1 MAEATGMVGSL
12 VGAGSVIVRGLR
24 AAAAF
29 NYQIVTVIINGISD
43 CLTLMTTISSTLMT
57 ALGSILRYLA
67 EVFAEF
73 GNVMNAV
80 VKLGST
86 ILKLL
91 FHIIGLAISGIV
103 YVGDGIVTLMSAW
116 LRSLLLA
123 LGRLGSYLSES
134 WQSIKTAVSDVAP
147 EYVDS
152 ISTAVNR
159 IWIYVS
165 TTLQH
170 SAKVFA
176 ATTGAILGTAY
187 DSLSM
192 LFKDFLEVSSIWC
205 KYIYD
210 VTLHSTWKAVLAL
223 QHGLTQ
229 AAIVFQKHI
238 SVDPYTLLFLATVM
252 FIFTKFMLDYMN
264 KRDMIFPFPGYTR
277 QTRIRIRGDGDHLYA
292 VDSSD
297 DDFHDQDEEE
307 DEIEFRDGIE
317 IEIEEHEGSVG
328 RDDDE
333 VTISTDDDFND
344 SDSSRSTV
352 EEFEVASEES
362 DTDTS
367 EGGTSVEIQL
377 PPAGAYNLRVRK
389 KSPGP
394 STSSAS
400 SGEKINENDEVSGA
414 SSAIE
419 DEESES
425 LMRKCVVCQDQPK
438 TVLVLP
444 CKHMCLCID
453 CAHTIATS
461 RNRARRV
468 CPLCRGRIQTVM
480 NVYL

>member
-24 AAAAF
+24 AAAAY
-29 NYQIVTVIINGISD
+29 NYQIVTIIINGISD
-43 CLTLMTTISSTLMT
+43 CLALMTTISSTLMT
-57 ALGSILRYLA
+57 AIGSILRYLA

-73 GNVMNAV
+73 GNVMNALA
-80 VKLGST
+80 KLGST
-86 ILKLL
+86 IFKLL
-91 FHIIGLAISGIV
+91 FHIIGLVISGIV

-134 WQSIKTAVSDVAP
+134 WQSIKTTVSDVAP
-147 EYVDS
+147 DYVDS
-152 ISTAVNR
+152 ISTAVNK
-159 IWIYVS
+159 IWINVS

-170 SAKVFA
+170 SAKYFA

-192 LFKDFLEVSSIWC
+192 LFKDFLEVSSVWC

-210 VTLHSTWKAVLAL
+210 VTLHSTWKAVLTL

-229 AAIVFQKHI
+229 TAIVFQRHI
-238 SVDPYTLLFLATVM
+238 SVDPYTLIFLATVM

-277 QTRIRIRGDGDHLYA
+277 QTRIRIQGEGDHLYA

-297 DDFHDQDEEE
+297 DDFHEE
-307 DEIEFRDGIE
+307 DDIEYQDGIE
-317 IEIEEHEGSVG
+317 IEEREGSI
-328 RDDDE
+328 DDDE
-333 VTISTDDDFND
+333 DDDVTISTDDDFDD
-344 SDSSRSTV
+344 SDSRSTI

-400 SGEKINENDEVSGA
+400 SGEKINENDAVSGA

-419 DEESES
+419 DEESEN